1 MLGRREEQRNIEC
14 RTGAS
19 QLTPNLMGHLVKN
32 IWLVGNVK
40 ELHFRLGMVVHT
52 INPDVGETEAA
63 ESLS

>member
-1 MLGRREEQRNIEC
+1 
-14 RTGAS
+14 
-19 QLTPNLMGHLVKN
+19 MGHLVKN